1 MKNNENQKNVCCM
14 LSKWAFLFLLC
25 VMFTLGTFAQDRTV
39 KGTVLDPMG
48 EAIIGANVMV
58 KGTANGTI
66 TDIDGNFSLSVSD
79 DAKFLEISFIGYE
92 TTSVVIPQSNI
103 IKITLKESSVVLDE
117 VVAIGYGV
125 QKKGSVTGAIA
136 KVNAEKLGDRPISD
150 VSSALQ
156 GQMAGVEIRTTS
168 GEPGKDIQIRVRG
181 AASINADSDP
191 LYVVDGIPVDNL
203 NSLNP
208 SDIESIEV
216 LKDASSSAIYGS
228 RGANGV
234 VL

>member
-79 DAKFLEISFIGYE
+79 DAKVF
-92 TTSVVIPQSNI
+92 
-103 IKITLKESSVVLDE
+103 
-117 VVAIGYGV
+117 
-125 QKKGSVTGAIA
+125 
-136 KVNAEKLGDRPISD
+136 GDIFYW
-150 VSSALQ
+150 L
-156 GQMAGVEIRTTS
+156 
-168 GEPGKDIQIRVRG
+168 
-181 AASINADSDP
+181 
-191 LYVVDGIPVDNL
+191 
-203 NSLNP
+203 
-208 SDIESIEV
+208 
-216 LKDASSSAIYGS
+216 
-228 RGANGV
+228 
-234 VL
+234 

>member
-79 DAKFLEISFIGYE
+79 DAKFLEISFYWLCKRLPLLYLR
-92 TTSVVIPQSNI
+92 VI
-103 IKITLKESSVVLDE
+103 
-117 VVAIGYGV
+117 
-125 QKKGSVTGAIA
+125 
-136 KVNAEKLGDRPISD
+136 
-150 VSSALQ
+150 
-156 GQMAGVEIRTTS
+156 
-168 GEPGKDIQIRVRG
+168 
-181 AASINADSDP
+181 
-191 LYVVDGIPVDNL
+191 
-203 NSLNP
+203 
-208 SDIESIEV
+208 
-216 LKDASSSAIYGS
+216 
-228 RGANGV
+228 
-234 VL
+234 